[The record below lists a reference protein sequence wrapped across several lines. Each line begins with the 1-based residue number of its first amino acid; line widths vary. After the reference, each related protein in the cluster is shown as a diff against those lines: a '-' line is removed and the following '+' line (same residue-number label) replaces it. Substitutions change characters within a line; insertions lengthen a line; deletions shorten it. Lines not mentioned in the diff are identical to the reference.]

1 MHFNLLQSI
10 ATERVKDMRREAATQ
25 SRVGRTRP
33 TRSGR
38 RTGAAVP
45 GGIGRLVRRTVHP

>member
-1 MHFNLLQSI
+1 MHSNLLQSI

-25 SRVGRTRP
+25 SRVRRTRP
-33 TRSGR
+33 TRPSR
-38 RTGAAVP
+38 RTSAAVS